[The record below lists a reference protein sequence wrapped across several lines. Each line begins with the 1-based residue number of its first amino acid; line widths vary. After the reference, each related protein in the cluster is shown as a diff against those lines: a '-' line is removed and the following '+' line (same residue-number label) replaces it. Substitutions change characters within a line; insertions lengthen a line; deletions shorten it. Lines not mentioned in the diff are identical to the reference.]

1 MGNAGQLAGV
11 VMMGV
16 SLLICIF
23 CNGEDKWGRYDVA
36 NQVVESRNEY
46 FGLWKRCIYLST
58 GNFDCDNYDN
68 YVLGSM
74 PHMVAARGMVI
85 LGLGILPI
93 AIILGLFAMDCTTM
107 MQSKKAQIVTGVV
120 GTLGGLCFLTTSIM
134 MIAIL
139 MRNINNQFYMYGTHI
154 AQGNQF
160 RGRRG
165 FSAATEHGEVSPCG
179 EFAVVCY
186 IEDSTSPGGFKE
198 WHPTNEADENGL
210 KTRFYG
216 VRAEDDFM
224 SDSNVRFA
232 LSTWLALLGGVIGTL
247 GGIVFLCSRDNDDE
261 YEDDY
266 HPQYSAPNSNKGGSN
281 KRAPSYL

>member
-1 MGNAGQLAGV
+1 
-11 VMMGV
+11 MMGV
-16 SLLICIF
+16 SLLICLF

-85 LGLGILPI
+85 VGLMVLPI

-107 MQSKKAQIVTGVV
+107 MQSKKAQVVTGVV
-120 GTLGGLCFLTTSIM
+120 GTLGGLCFLTTSVM
-134 MIAIL
+134 MIWIL
-139 MRNINNQFYMYGTHI
+139 MKNINNQFYMYGTHV
-154 AQGNQF
+154 AQGSQW

-165 FSAATEHGEVSPCG
+165 FSAVAERGEVSPCG

-186 IEDSTSPGGFKE
+186 VPDGSGGFKE
-198 WHPTNEADENGL
+198 WHPNNPADENGL

-224 SDSNVRFA
+224 SDTNVRFA
-232 LSTWLALLGGVIGTL
+232 LSTWLALVGGLIGTI
-247 GGIVFLCSRDNDDE
+247 GGIVFLCSRGNDDE
-261 YEDDY
+261 YEEDY
-266 HPQYSAPNSNKGGSN
+266 HPQYSAANSYKGSN
-281 KRAPSYL
+281 KSHPNKREPSYL